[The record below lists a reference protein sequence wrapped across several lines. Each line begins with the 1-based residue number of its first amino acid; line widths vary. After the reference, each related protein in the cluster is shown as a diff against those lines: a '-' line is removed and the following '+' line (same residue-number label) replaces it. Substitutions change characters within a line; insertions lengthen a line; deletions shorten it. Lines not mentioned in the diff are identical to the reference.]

1 MFGALLKSY
10 YAQKHGIDRANLFVV
25 SIIPCTAKKYEVQRP
40 EMVTDGLKDVDL
52 ALTTRELA
60 QLIRRS
66 GIVRNRLPNED
77 FDRDIVGENTGAGV
91 IFGVTGGVME
101 AALRTAYFALTGKE
115 HEAIKFEQ
123 VRGFNDIKDAEIDIN
138 GTKVRVAVASGMR
151 EAKKL
156 LDQIKEGKSPILHQ
170 NYGVDWFDTNLFNY
184 YSNRVRDYFSQYS
197 PFDLMSNRA
206 ILNDIDAKVLKQM
219 QDFVAKLSKEKEFP
233 IIIRQVTIGKATPNE
248 KQLEEM
254 NNTAKAVQAKQTQ
267 EREAE
272 VQLARE
278 KAERQRA
285 KADKAYM
292 EEMHLST
299 SDFISLKWIE
309 TIAAKNGANI
319 DVLVG
324 GNTTSMWNVR
334 R

>member
-1 MFGALLKSY
+1 MKKFLTTFSIAIMAMFSLTSCMGCTTVDADEETVLIDKPWFFG
-10 YAQKHGIDRANLFVV
+10 HGGVQEKAVETGLEWIWWSTDTETFK
-25 SIIPCTAKKYEVQRP
+25 IIPIKHQ
-40 EMVTDGLKDVDL
+40 VDMNDL
-52 ALTTRELA
+52 FSDDNTPL
-60 QLIRRS
+60 
-66 GIVRNRLPNED
+66 D
-77 FDRDIVGENTGAGV
+77 FHTIIITQIEK
-91 IFGVTGGVME
+91 
-101 AALRTAYFALTGKE
+101 GK
-115 HEAIKFEQ
+115 
-123 VRGFNDIKDAEIDIN
+123 
-138 GTKVRVAVASGMR
+138 T
-151 EAKKL
+151 
-156 LDQIKEGKSPILHQ
+156 PILLQ
-170 NYGVDWFDTNLFNY
+170 NYGVDWFNTNIYNEYCNL
-184 YSNRVRDYFSQYS
+184 VRDHISQHS

-324 GNTTSMWNVR
+324 GNSTSMWNVR

>member
-1 MFGALLKSY
+1 MKKFLTMFSIAIMAMFSLTSCMGCTTVDADEETVLIDKPWFFGHGGV
-10 YAQKHGIDRANLFVV
+10 QKKAVETGLEWIWWSTDTETFK
-25 SIIPCTAKKYEVQRP
+25 IIPIKHQ
-40 EMVTDGLKDVDL
+40 VDMNDL
-52 ALTTRELA
+52 FSDDNTPL
-60 QLIRRS
+60 
-66 GIVRNRLPNED
+66 D
-77 FDRDIVGENTGAGV
+77 FHTV
-91 IFGVTGGVME
+91 IITQIE
-101 AALRTAYFALTGKE
+101 KGK
-115 HEAIKFEQ
+115 
-123 VRGFNDIKDAEIDIN
+123 
-138 GTKVRVAVASGMR
+138 T
-151 EAKKL
+151 
-156 LDQIKEGKSPILHQ
+156 PILLQ
-170 NYGVDWFDTNLFNY
+170 NYGVDWFNTNIYNEYCNL
-184 YSNRVRDYFSQYS
+184 VRDHISQHS

-206 ILNDIDAKVLKQM
+206 ILNEIDAKVLKQM

-309 TIAAKNGANI
+309 TIAAKDGANI

-324 GNTTSMWNVR
+324 GNSTSMWNVR

>member
-1 MFGALLKSY
+1 MFSIALMAMLSLTSCIGCTTVDADEETVLIDKPWFFGHGGVQKNAVETGLKWIWWSTDTETF
-10 YAQKHGIDRANLFVV
+10 K
-25 SIIPCTAKKYEVQRP
+25 IIPIKHQ
-40 EMVTDGLKDVDL
+40 VDMNDL
-52 ALTTRELA
+52 FSDDNTPL
-60 QLIRRS
+60 
-66 GIVRNRLPNED
+66 D
-77 FDRDIVGENTGAGV
+77 FHTIIITQIEK
-91 IFGVTGGVME
+91 
-101 AALRTAYFALTGKE
+101 GK
-115 HEAIKFEQ
+115 
-123 VRGFNDIKDAEIDIN
+123 
-138 GTKVRVAVASGMR
+138 T
-151 EAKKL
+151 
-156 LDQIKEGKSPILHQ
+156 PILLQ
-170 NYGVDWFDTNLFNY
+170 NYGVDWFNTNIYNEYCNL
-184 YSNRVRDYFSQYS
+184 VRDHISQHS

-206 ILNDIDAKVLKQM
+206 ILNEIDAKVLKQM
-219 QDFVAKLSKEKEFP
+219 QEFVAKLSKEKEFP

-324 GNTTSMWNVR
+324 GNSTSMWNVR

>member
-1 MFGALLKSY
+1 MKKFLTMFSIAIMAMFSLTSCMGCTTVDADEETVLIDKPWFFG
-10 YAQKHGIDRANLFVV
+10 HGGVQEKAVETGLEWIWWSTDTETFK
-25 SIIPCTAKKYEVQRP
+25 IIPIKHQ
-40 EMVTDGLKDVDL
+40 VDMNDL
-52 ALTTRELA
+52 FSDDNTPL
-60 QLIRRS
+60 
-66 GIVRNRLPNED
+66 D
-77 FDRDIVGENTGAGV
+77 FHTV
-91 IFGVTGGVME
+91 IITQIE
-101 AALRTAYFALTGKE
+101 KGK
-115 HEAIKFEQ
+115 
-123 VRGFNDIKDAEIDIN
+123 
-138 GTKVRVAVASGMR
+138 T
-151 EAKKL
+151 
-156 LDQIKEGKSPILHQ
+156 PILLQ
-170 NYGVDWFDTNLFNY
+170 NYGVDWFNTNIYNEYCNL
-184 YSNRVRDYFSQYS
+184 VRDHISQHS

-206 ILNDIDAKVLKQM
+206 ILNEIDAKVLKQM

-324 GNTTSMWNVR
+324 GNSTSMWNVR

>member
-1 MFGALLKSY
+1 MKKFLVMFSIALMAMFSLTSCIGCTTVDADEETVLIDKPWFFGHGGVQKNAVETGLKWIWWSTDTETF
-10 YAQKHGIDRANLFVV
+10 K
-25 SIIPCTAKKYEVQRP
+25 IIPIKHQ
-40 EMVTDGLKDVDL
+40 VDMNDL
-52 ALTTRELA
+52 FSDDNTPL
-60 QLIRRS
+60 
-66 GIVRNRLPNED
+66 D
-77 FDRDIVGENTGAGV
+77 FHTIIITQIEK
-91 IFGVTGGVME
+91 
-101 AALRTAYFALTGKE
+101 GK
-115 HEAIKFEQ
+115 
-123 VRGFNDIKDAEIDIN
+123 
-138 GTKVRVAVASGMR
+138 T
-151 EAKKL
+151 
-156 LDQIKEGKSPILHQ
+156 PILLQ
-170 NYGVDWFDTNLFNY
+170 NYGVDWFNTNIYNEYCNL
-184 YSNRVRDYFSQYS
+184 VRDHISQHS

-219 QDFVAKLSKEKEFP
+219 QEFVAKLSKEKEFP
-233 IIIRQVTIGKATPNE
+233 IIIKQVTIGKATPNE

-324 GNTTSMWNVR
+324 GNSTSMWNVR

>member
-1 MFGALLKSY
+1 MKKFLTMFSIAIMAMFSLTSCMGCTTVDADEETVLIDKPWFFGHGGVQKNAVETGLKWIWWSTDTETF
-10 YAQKHGIDRANLFVV
+10 K
-25 SIIPCTAKKYEVQRP
+25 IIPIKHQ
-40 EMVTDGLKDVDL
+40 VDMNDL
-52 ALTTRELA
+52 FSDDNTPL
-60 QLIRRS
+60 
-66 GIVRNRLPNED
+66 D
-77 FDRDIVGENTGAGV
+77 FHTIIITQIEK
-91 IFGVTGGVME
+91 
-101 AALRTAYFALTGKE
+101 GK
-115 HEAIKFEQ
+115 
-123 VRGFNDIKDAEIDIN
+123 
-138 GTKVRVAVASGMR
+138 T
-151 EAKKL
+151 
-156 LDQIKEGKSPILHQ
+156 PILLQ
-170 NYGVDWFDTNLFNY
+170 NYGVDWFNTNIYNEYCNL
-184 YSNRVRDYFSQYS
+184 VRDHISQHS

-206 ILNDIDAKVLKQM
+206 ILNDIDTKVLKQM

-324 GNTTSMWNVR
+324 GNSTSMWNVR